1 MATSSGST
9 FAALAVRDFRI
20 LWVGTWLSFTAFFMS
35 TVVNSVV
42 AFELEGLNTS
52 VGWVVFAQGITM
64 MTLSPI
70 GGAVADRLPKRRV
83 VALGLVVT
91 GSIFL
96 TVSALVAF
104 ERIAVVFLAMGSLVM
119 GATFSFQGPARQAL
133 VVDLVPTPLR
143 PNAIALAT
151 VANTGSRVFGPAL
164 AGLFL
169 VAGGAGPGVAYAW
182 MAGLYFLSAAL
193 LILLPKSRIPE
204 NAEQRGLFDDV
215 AIGLRYVAH
224 TPRLRLLLLFY
235 TLVIMAGFPHITLLP
250 GLLENQLGREAS
262 EVSLLF
268 ASSAVSALA
277 SSLVAAR
284 LADSRRG
291 LTYFAGSGLLFALS
305 VLGLGAV
312 PSFAWAFV
320 AMFAVGL
327 GSGAFQTLGSAVA
340 VQEAEP
346 QYVGRVLSLTML
358 AFAGFGLVGLPVGL
372 IADHVGERE
381 TMIGMGLV
389 VLGLIGMLAVGS
401 TRVPARAPRSS

>member
-1 MATSSGST
+1 M
-9 FAALAVRDFRI
+9 RDFRV

-42 AFELEGLNTS
+42 AFELEGFNTS

-83 VALGLVVT
+83 VALGLIVT
-91 GSIFL
+91 GSVFL
-96 TVSALVAF
+96 TLSALVAF
-104 ERIAVVFLAMGSLVM
+104 EHISVVFLAMGSLVM

-169 VAGGAGPGVAYAW
+169 VAGGAGPGVAYAC

-193 LILLPKSRIPE
+193 LALLPKSRVPE
-204 NAEQRGLFDDV
+204 NSAQRGLFDDV
-215 AIGLRYVAH
+215 AIGLRYVAR
-224 TPRLRLLLLFY
+224 TPRLRLMLLFY

-250 GLLENQLGREAS
+250 GLLENQLGRDAS

-268 ASSAVSALA
+268 ASSAVGALA

-284 LADSRRG
+284 LADSNRG
-291 LTYFAGSGLLFALS
+291 LPYFAGSGLLFAVS
-305 VLGLGAV
+305 VLGLGSA
-312 PSFAWAFV
+312 PSFAWALV

-346 QYVGRVLSLTML
+346 EYVGRVLSLTML
-358 AFAGFGLVGLPVGL
+358 AFAGFGLMGLPVGL
-372 IADHVGERE
+372 IADQVGERE

-389 VLGLIGMLAVGS
+389 VLGLVGMLAVGA
-401 TRVPARAPRSS
+401 TRVPARAPRNS